1 MHAKRRFDFDI
12 DCAQANGK
20 QLWWAYLEALFLTI
34 LADWFLATGRTKL
47 EVLSRGVRRQLPN
60 CRLSMGAVGQIA
72 LPGCGGVWGPFV
84 GAKRGQAVTGYACL
98 EIQAAHSWVGH
109 LMLFFPNRISAAR
122 LLTTPCRWALEDP
135 FRPTTVAPRDCL
147 SPSPSEPPPSTT
159 HPSGLDSPGLGW
171 SIHPLFSNC
180 LSLSFP

>member
-1 MHAKRRFDFDI
+1 MVGLLGSSLLNHFGGLGFSDRSDKAGSSVERSASPTSKLSIVDG
-12 DCAQANGK
+12 C
-20 QLWWAYLEALFLTI
+20 
-34 LADWFLATGRTKL
+34 GRSDST
-47 EVLSRGVRRQLPN
+47 SGT
-60 CRLSMGAVGQIA
+60 
-72 LPGCGGVWGPFV
+72 CGGVWGPFV

-98 EIQAAHSWVGH
+98 EIQAACSWVGH